1 MQKLTLTLAAASL
14 MLAATT
20 ASPKRIFPYLP
31 QVRLTETMMQL
42 VYLPCLDNGHDWVQP
57 ETNIT
62 IPKNILRFGRS
73 L

>member
-1 MQKLTLTLAAASL
+1 M
-14 MLAATT
+14 
-20 ASPKRIFPYLP
+20 IFPALP
-31 QVRLTETMMQL
+31 QVRLTDTLMQL
-42 VYLPCLDNGHDWVQP
+42 VYLPCIDQGHDWVQP